1 MAMQIRKHPQA
12 FSLTAPKVQKR
23 PRQHD
28 EAHLKFIRTL
38 PCVVTGL
45 RDVDAAHI
53 RYGDISY
60 HKPTTGMGEK
70 PHDKWTVPLSPEE
83 HRRQHSMNE
92 RDYWTLVGINPL
104 DLAIKLWMYTG
115 DEEAC
120 ESIILEA
127 RPA

>member
-1 MAMQIRKHPQA
+1 MGFRIANNPQA
-12 FSLTAPKVQKR
+12 FSLTAPKVRKR
-23 PRQHD
+23 PREHD

-38 PCVVTGL
+38 PCVVTGA
-45 RDVDAAHI
+45 RNVEAAHI

-70 PHDKWTVPLSPEE
+70 PHDKWTVPLSPAE
-83 HRRQHSMNE
+83 HRKQHSMSE
-92 RDYWTLVGINPL
+92 QAYWAEVGINPL

-115 DEEAC
+115 DEDAC